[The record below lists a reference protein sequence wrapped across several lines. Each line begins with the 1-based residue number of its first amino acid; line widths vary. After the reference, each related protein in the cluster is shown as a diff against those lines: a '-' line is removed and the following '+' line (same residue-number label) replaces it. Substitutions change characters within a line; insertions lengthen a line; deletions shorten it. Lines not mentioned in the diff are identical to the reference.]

1 MAGAAGNRRS
11 RRRIRPD
18 GGLICYVAPSMTGR
32 SLVSSLAACTAVLVA
47 CSGGSSSGSP
57 ADAAVADG
65 DDAAATTGDA
75 APDASSGDADA
86 GVDKSAPCV
95 STFGQ
100 AIGSV
105 GFARFDG
112 TVVAVLAPGNKTCTA
127 PNSTHLVLELAFSGA
142 VYRMVVDVSDTSATG
157 TIHAHTITH
166 AMIGGAWQ
174 DGWHTVP
181 LDYVN
186 DLGLKSSDFVST
198 PTADAVSAITA
209 ALDLG
214 AHVSVFATAQGEVD
228 SAHLV
233 HRNLTSQDGA
243 IVVGVDGASPTWL
256 LFSFADQTF

>member
-1 MAGAAGNRRS
+1 MLCRS
-11 RRRIRPD
+11 FIS
-18 GGLICYVAPSMTGR
+18 VFTVFS
-32 SLVSSLAACTAVLVA
+32 AVLLA
-47 CSGGSSSGSP
+47 CSGGSSSGAP
-57 ADAAVADG
+57 ADASTDGG
-65 DDAAATTGDA
+65 DDAAATGADA
-75 APDASSGDADA
+75 APDAPSADGDA

-127 PNSTHLVLELAFSGA
+127 PNSTHLVLELAFAGA
-142 VYRMVVDVSDTSATG
+142 VYRMVVDVNDTSATG

-166 AMIGGAWQ
+166 PLIGGGWQ
-174 DGWHTVP
+174 DGWHAVP
-181 LDYVN
+181 LDYAN

-198 PTADAVSAITA
+198 PTAAAVAATTA

-214 AHVSVFATAQGEVD
+214 SHVSVFATAQGEVD

-233 HRNLTSQDGA
+233 HRNQTNQDGA